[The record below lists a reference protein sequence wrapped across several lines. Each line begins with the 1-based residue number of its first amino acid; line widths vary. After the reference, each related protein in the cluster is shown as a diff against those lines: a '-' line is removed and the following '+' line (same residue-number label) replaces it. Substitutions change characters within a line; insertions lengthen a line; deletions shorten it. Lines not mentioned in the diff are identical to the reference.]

1 MNTEENIDF
10 TADNILKAI
19 EFSVESRMN
28 LESDEQVTIITH
40 PLTIKAIKIGIARGL
55 IFKDVYNRL
64 VFSPD
69 SNSKLSDL
77 IIIPDHLIE
86 EVIQAEIKEHLNT
99 DKEVQDKMK
108 ILNEKM
114 NIPEEQLNKIST
126 LKDEELTKE
135 ELELKCEIQSLMIEV
150 GMNIDLQFSD
160 KAKNDQKIDH
170 ILDKLLEN
178 NKIQKVGLEGVV
190 NEQKAQE

>member
-10 TADNILKAI
+10 TADHILKAI

-55 IFKDVYNRL
+55 IFKDIYSRL

-86 EVIQAEIKEHLNT
+86 EVIQEEIKTHLNT
-99 DKEVQDKMK
+99 NEEVK
-108 ILNEKM
+108 EKM
-114 NIPEEQLNKIST
+114 SLLNNKMDIPEEKLNRIST

-160 KAKNDQKIDH
+160 KAKNDQKIDN
-170 ILDKLLEN
+170 ILNKLLEN
-178 NKIQKVGLEGVV
+178 NKVQRVGLEGVRNV
-190 NEQKAQE
+190 K